1 MGTEFSA
8 VLQTGTRSSAL
19 SLQNGSVIF
28 FPLKKSTPGSW
39 RRSAG
44 STLASA
50 RVPKCQ
56 GSALWSDTRS
66 DTLPGGLRVLCLPS
80 RAFASPR
87 VLSAPLAPRLHD
99 PPSPPPAPLR
109 CLLPRLQSAHLPS
122 LGKTRRA
129 GIPRPERPGGHWACS
144 VVRQVRGCEPLLRL
158 ADSSRGR
165 ASSSSRAGSGRMM
178 AAAAAAGS
186 GSGGGSS
193 GGGDGSS
200 SSSDTSSTGEEERM
214 RRLFQTCDGDG
225 DGYISRY
232 WGGTRNRLGRNQPL
246 RAALDPS
253 SAPSP
258 QLPASCSE
266 AHGKSWLRL

>member
-1 MGTEFSA
+1 MPGAHSPLPESP
-8 VLQTGTRSSAL
+8 
-19 SLQNGSVIF
+19 SVRGPRCGRIH
-28 FPLKKSTPGSW
+28 G
-39 RRSAG
+39 A
-44 STLASA
+44 
-50 RVPKCQ
+50 
-56 GSALWSDTRS
+56 

-87 VLSAPLAPRLHD
+87 VLSAPVAPRLHD

-109 CLLPRLQSAHLPS
+109 RLLPRLQSAHLPS
-122 LGKTRRA
+122 LRKTRRA
-129 GIPRPERPGGHWACS
+129 GIPRPERPGGHCACS

-158 ADSSRGR
+158 ADPSRGR
-165 ASSSSRAGSGRMM
+165 ASSSSRAGSGRML
-178 AAAAAAGS
+178 AAAGS
-186 GSGGGSS
+186 ASGGSS
-193 GGGDGSS
+193 GGGS

-232 WGGTRNRLGRNQPL
+232 WGGTRNRLGLTQPL